1 MRALWL
7 IGGLISLAVGVAG
20 IVLPLVPTVPLV
32 LLAAFCFARS
42 SDRLHDWILNHRVF
56 GPMTTDWRE
65 RGAIS
70 KSGKKAATV
79 SILIVFGLSV
89 VLQLKL
95 WILLLQALI
104 LGSVLI
110 FIWSRPSGSK

>member
-1 MRALWL
+1 MRVLWL
-7 IGGLISLAVGVAG
+7 ICGMISLAVGVAG
-20 IVLPLVPTVPLV
+20 IILPLVPTVPLV

-70 KSGKKAATV
+70 KRGKKAATV
-79 SILIVFGLSV
+79 SILIVFGISA
-89 VLQLKL
+89 VLQIKPWVLM
-95 WILLLQALI
+95 LQAVI